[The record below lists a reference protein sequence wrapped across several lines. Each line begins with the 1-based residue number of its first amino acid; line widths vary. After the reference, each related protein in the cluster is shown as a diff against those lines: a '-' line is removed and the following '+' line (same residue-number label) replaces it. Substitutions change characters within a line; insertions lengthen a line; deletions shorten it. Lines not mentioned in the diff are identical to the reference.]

1 MADEDRDTG
10 TLVGRVCCASQG
22 KTPTHLLQPGNAAQH
37 IVASSER
44 IRADLRYTELV
55 DIDEAIRR
63 TIAWEQSNPPTTIDP
78 QQFNYDAEDAA
89 LASRA

>member
-1 MADEDRDTG
+1 M
-10 TLVGRVCCASQG
+10 
-22 KTPTHLLQPGNAAQH
+22 
-37 IVASSER
+37 VASSER
-44 IRADLRYTELV
+44 IRAELRYTELV

-78 QQFNYDAEDAA
+78 QLNYDAEDAA

>member
-10 TLVGRVCCASQG
+10 TLSGEFVVLPRE
-22 KTPTHLLQPGNAAQH
+22 KTPTHLLQPANAAQH

-89 LASRA
+89 LASGA